1 MKRLALLFILL
12 ASLLSASAQFVA
24 FGETSDITLDSCTST
39 TRNLTVQNT
48 AGEPATF
55 DIFAEQAGAQNVLF
69 STTRFTLAAGQTG
82 IITAIYNAPCEPRA
96 QNLPVDIIFSDG
108 TSELLLAQ
116 TIRVALPD
124 TINITLEKNSQVIPP
139 CGTATYPITIQNN
152 ANFTELYTLL
162 AEGHD
167 EAHISH
173 PALVLTG
180 KSAQT
185 VEVTANPSDCTQSG
199 SFPLTLTIE
208 SEKSS
213 QAKQLTLELII
224 TPTDIPELAPGIS
237 TIRSDF
243 GDTSAELTIKN
254 IGDRT
259 TSYQLGLT
267 GADFAKINPN
277 VVTLKPGQTLPLQL
291 RLTPTEENPEDTYPV
306 TLTATVTDTGIA
318 YTKELFIKL
327 KSPTLLERNPVVFF
341 SIILAIL
348 LGIALLIWLARY
360 LRSPAFAQRR
370 HAFSE
375 WRAERKA
382 IRARAK
388 EERQAI
394 RAQKRAEKLLLK
406 EEKRAKKEAERAKRD
421 AERKAEEEKQER
433 ERKRKEE
440 RLENY
445 RAKLQA
451 QAEKA
456 LAKQYHLVSRKEVKS
471 GKKQPRTSRRGLLF
485 ALLGIAVIVALSWDF
500 ILPNLGAAAIGII
513 LVALILITRKILR
526 KNLIKRTYRLVPK
539 DAPFLLRA
547 WKSGLHLLR
556 ITAEHPIKNLT
567 ILIKRRTPPV
577 KPSPTVL
584 HTFTLQSNANCAY
597 EATIA
602 LPKRLL
608 KKHNATLDEVRL
620 AKYTG
625 TWKPVRFEKSG
636 EDKHFVYITA
646 PITTG
651 THTAYLKLKKQAE
664 KPRRTLLY
672 AGIALLALVTLIALG
687 SRTENASGAIPPQV
701 WKQDTVARLELGPYF
716 ADPDG
721 GKLTFSATPTQKITI
736 DFIGTTA
743 VLTPEHGFS
752 GEERVKFIATDEK
765 GARVESNTVSLVVVK
780 TWLPLHFRPAF
791 SIVLGLLAILA
802 LLLTLKGIAQKK

>member
-12 ASLLSASAQFVA
+12 ASLLSTSAQFVA

-48 AGEPATF
+48 ASEPATF
-55 DIFAEQAGAQNVLF
+55 DIFAERAGAQNVLF

-116 TIRVALPD
+116 TIRVTLPD

-162 AEGHD
+162 VEGHD

-185 VEVTANPSDCTQSG
+185 VEVTVNPSDCTQRG

-213 QAKQLTLELII
+213 QTKQLMLELII
-224 TPTDIPELAPGIS
+224 TPTDIPELAPGIR

-243 GDTSAELTIKN
+243 GDNSAELTIKN
-254 IGDRT
+254 VGDRT
-259 TSYQLGLT
+259 TSYQLSLE
-267 GADFAKINPN
+267 GAEFAKITPN
-277 VVTLKPGQTLPLQL
+277 AITLKPGQTLPLQL

-327 KSPTLLERNPVVFF
+327 KRPTLLERNPVVFF

-348 LGIALLIWLARY
+348 LGIALLIWLAHY
-360 LRSPAFAQRR
+360 LRSLAFAQRR

-375 WRAERKA
+375 WRAERK
-382 IRARAK
+382 
-388 EERQAI
+388 AI

-456 LAKQYHLVSRKEVKS
+456 LAKQYYLVSRKEVKS

-485 ALLGIAVIVALSWDF
+485 ALLGIAVIVTLSWDF
-500 ILPNLGAAAIGII
+500 ILPNLDAAAIGII

-556 ITAEHPIKNLT
+556 ITSEHPVKNLT
-567 ILIKRRTPPV
+567 ILIKRRAPPV
-577 KPSPTVL
+577 KPSPHVL
-584 HTFTLQSNANCAY
+584 HTFTLQSNSNCAY

-608 KKHNATLDEVRL
+608 KKHNAILDEVRL
-620 AKYTG
+620 AKYAG
-625 TWKPVRFEKSG
+625 TWKPVQFEKSG

-651 THTAYLKLKKQAE
+651 THTVYLKLKKQAE

-716 ADPDG
+716 TDPDG

-743 VLTPEHGFS
+743 IMTPANGFA